1 LSHYPTAEFLTSA
14 AHSSQFV
21 PDEGA
26 EVAFAGRSNS
36 GKSSAINSIVGRRA
50 LARVSKTPGRTR
62 LLNFFR
68 LRDGCRIVDLPGY
81 GYAEASAAERATWAP
96 MTTELAKRQSLRG
109 LFLIMDSR
117 RGMLPGDQVL
127 LDWAAEAHRPV
138 HVLLSKSDKLKR
150 TELSRELARVRAAL
164 AGVATVQS
172 FSAVSGD
179 GVVEARE
186 CLDQWLAISA

>member
-1 LSHYPTAEFLTSA
+1 
-14 AHSSQFV
+14 
-21 PDEGA
+21 
-26 EVAFAGRSNS
+26 
-36 GKSSAINSIVGRRA
+36 
-50 LARVSKTPGRTR
+50 
-62 LLNFFR
+62 
-68 LRDGCRIVDLPGY
+68 
-81 GYAEASAAERATWAP
+81 

-127 LDWAAEAHRPV
+127 LGWAAEAHRPV

-186 CLDQWLAISA
+186 CLDQWLAGAA